1 MKEFDD
7 TTGKAAI
14 ATGKPVVIDF
24 WGPGCGPCMKLAPV
38 MEELAAKYE
47 GRVEVGK
54 ASVED
59 AADMAFDFGIRSI
72 PTVIFFNNGEEQARK
87 VGFVKLSVL
96 EETLEKIL

>member
-1 MKEFDD
+1 MKEFNDA
-7 TTGKAAI
+7 TGKAAI
-14 ATGKPVVIDF
+14 ESGKPVVIDF

-47 GRVEVGK
+47 GRAEIGK

-59 AADMAFDFGIRSI
+59 ASDLAFDFGIRSI
-72 PTVIFFNNGEEQARK
+72 PTVIFFKNGEEQSRK

-96 EETLEKIL
+96 EETLETLL

>member
-1 MKEFDD
+1 MKEFND

-24 WGPGCGPCMKLAPV
+24 WGTGCGPCMKLAPV
-38 MEELAAKYE
+38 MEELAAKYADRAE
-47 GRVEVGK
+47 IGK

-59 AADMAFDFGIRSI
+59 ASEMAFDLGIRSI
-72 PTVIFFNNGEEQARK
+72 PTVIFFKDGEEKARK